1 MGGGL
6 AAEVARQS
14 PPLDQWRSFVYCES
28 VTGNILGSVDHFP
41 VRFLT
46 RGVAVAPVIV
56 KSEGLAGALADG
68 GEAVLEQAGTIFAG
82 LSKLITGSLPLSNLG
97 GPIAIARVAGDD
109 GHLHAFK

>member
-1 MGGGL
+1 MPLHQLFQHQVEAASRQLHPIFVSLIQAHYINTRTMEVFRSMGGGL

-46 RGVAVAPVIV
+46 E
-56 KSEGLAGALADG
+56 SEL
-68 GEAVLEQAGTIFAG
+68 
-82 LSKLITGSLPLSNLG
+82 
-97 GPIAIARVAGDD
+97 
-109 GHLHAFK
+109 